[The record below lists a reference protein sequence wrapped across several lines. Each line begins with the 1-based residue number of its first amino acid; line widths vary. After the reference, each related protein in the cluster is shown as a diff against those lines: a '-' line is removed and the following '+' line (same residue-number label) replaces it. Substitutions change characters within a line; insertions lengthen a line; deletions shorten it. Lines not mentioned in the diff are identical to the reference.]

1 MRNRIVVSYN
11 HFFVPFFFCLQI
23 AKAIGFVSPSTLIL
37 AIYATCGGLL
47 ICVLET
53 QLKFLRAMIAVNFGF
68 LFNSVF
74 RFAFYVVLA
83 SVTWSFDDIGGF
95 IISGVLVA
103 VALFNTYVLCRYPG
117 YRQMREKIAAEED
130 KRIQARIDKEV
141 RKQVVNQA
149 KRSAGVGGN

>member
-1 MRNRIVVSYN
+1 M
-11 HFFVPFFFCLQI
+11 
-23 AKAIGFVSPSTLIL
+23 
-37 AIYATCGGLL
+37 
-47 ICVLET
+47 
-53 QLKFLRAMIAVNFGF
+53 
-68 LFNSVF
+68 
-74 RFAFYVVLA
+74 
-83 SVTWSFDDIGGF
+83 GF